1 MTRPR
6 GFTLVEV
13 LVALMLVATAAAALA
28 ATLGA
33 DRRLRT
39 TALVTDA
46 AARQA
51 RERIETLAGHCGSA
65 DTSGM
70 AVGAWGVERWRVT
83 SSPDAWRL
91 ADTIRGSS
99 GHVTFA
105 VAGAVACRP

>member
-6 GFTLVEV
+6 AFTLVEV
-13 LVALMLVATAAAALA
+13 LVALVLVATAAAALA

-51 RERIETLAGHCGSA
+51 RERIETLAAHCGSA
-65 DTSGM
+65 DTGGV
-70 AVGAWGVERWRVT
+70 AVGVWGVERWRVT
-83 SSPDAWRL
+83 WLPHAWRL
-91 ADTIRGSS
+91 TDTIRGPS
-99 GHVTFA
+99 GHVVFA
-105 VAGAVACRP
+105 VEGAVTCRP